1 MLNNEEGIS
10 RVQFS
15 FYYDIINNEFYIFDG
30 LYDEDENKCKCST
43 KGIWLLINNK
53 ILINK
58 GMLFKTGKTLILCEL
73 KENL

>member
-1 MLNNEEGIS
+1 MNFIYLM
-10 RVQFS
+10 V
-15 FYYDIINNEFYIFDG
+15 YMMKMKINV
-30 LYDEDENKCKCST
+30 
-43 KGIWLLINNK
+43 GIWLLINNK

>member
-15 FYYDIINNEFYIFDG
+15 FYYNIINNEFYIFDG

-58 GMLFKTGKTLILCEL
+58 VCYLKQGKL
-73 KENL
+73 